1 MYSMWKTDVKA
12 GQNKFKIAALFFL
25 IFLII
30 CSYSAEVL
38 IIANMHHECAGA
50 GCPVCEKLQKVRALD
65 ALIDEIMASAIVVFI
80 LSAILFTAAATPV
93 KKILIVGKSATLVGK
108 MVRMNN

>member
-1 MYSMWKTDVKA
+1 MYSMRKANVNA
-12 GQNKFKIAALFFL
+12 GQNMPKIAALFFL

-38 IIANMHHECAGA
+38 IIANIHHECEGA
-50 GCPVCEKLQKVRALD
+50 GCPVCEKLQKARALD
-65 ALIDEIMASAIVVFI
+65 ALIDEMMASAVIILI
-80 LSAILFTAAATPV
+80 LSAILFTVAEAPV
-93 KKILIVGKSATLVGK
+93 KKIFIFHKPATLVGK

>member
-1 MYSMWKTDVKA
+1 MHRIRKA
-12 GQNKFKIAALFFL
+12 ETNTGRNMPRIAALFFL

-38 IIANMHHECAGA
+38 IIANIHHECEGA

-65 ALIDEIMASAIVVFI
+65 ALIDEIVASVIIILI
-80 LSAILFTAAATPV
+80 LSTVLLAAAEMPV
-93 KKILIVGKSATLVGK
+93 KKIMIVNKSTTLVGK